1 MPSALWLNFVTKDQI
16 GGQSEDQ
23 EENTQH
29 HEVYIE
35 LSIFHIQQLQDFLW
49 LLEFTHEAWT
59 LQLWAIHPVDR
70 QYYPLKAVPE
80 GEISLV
86 QRESTGTKGD
96 LA

>member
-35 LSIFHIQQLQDFLW
+35 LGIFHIQQL
-49 LLEFTHEAWT
+49 
-59 LQLWAIHPVDR
+59 
-70 QYYPLKAVPE
+70 
-80 GEISLV
+80 
-86 QRESTGTKGD
+86 
-96 LA
+96 

>member
-1 MPSALWLNFVTKDQI
+1 MPSALWLNFVTKDQVS
-16 GGQSEDQ
+16 GQSEDQ

-35 LSIFHIQQLQDFLW
+35 LGIFHIQQLQDFLR

-70 QYYPLKAVPE
+70 QYYPLEAVPE
-80 GEISLV
+80 REILHV
-86 QRESTGTKGD
+86 QGESTRPKSD